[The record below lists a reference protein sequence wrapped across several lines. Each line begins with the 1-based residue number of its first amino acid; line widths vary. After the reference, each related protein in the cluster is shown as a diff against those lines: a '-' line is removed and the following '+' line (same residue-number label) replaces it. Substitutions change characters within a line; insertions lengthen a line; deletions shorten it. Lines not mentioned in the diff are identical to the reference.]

1 MKKSTVFCL
10 LLLVENLHSA
20 ADVKQNTVFG
30 LVLKGHS
37 NGNPFTEVQ
46 ISSEFILVT
55 NRWNKETYL
64 IKDNDYFLHYYD
76 NSHQAKARTFLP
88 KENKFRLEI
97 IGAWNMII
105 PQVKG
110 VFISRTE
117 IPQPRLRY
125 IAAGE
130 RVVKGAI
137 NPNLH
142 TES

>member
-1 MKKSTVFCL
+1 MKKSTVFYL
-10 LLLVENLHSA
+10 LLLVENLLSA

-46 ISSEFILVT
+46 ISSEFILVN

-64 IKDNDYFLHYYD
+64 IKDNDYFLHYYG
-76 NSHQAKARTFLP
+76 NSHQAKTRTFLP

-97 IGAWNMII
+97 IGAWNTIM
-105 PQVKG
+105 PPVEG
-110 VFISRTE
+110 VFISKTK
-117 IPQPRLRY
+117 IPRPRLPY
-125 IAAGE
+125 VAACE

-137 NPNLH
+137 NPNLQ